1 MPLVSCA
8 KCNQH
13 HLLSDKTCPHC
24 NTVLPTV
31 RSSSIALL
39 LGLTLGACGGVDK
52 DTAGDT
58 AGDTAVVVEPD
69 MATLYGVEESI
80 DEDGDGF
87 FDYEDCND
95 QDSNV
100 YPGAPE
106 TAGDG
111 VDSNCNG
118 EDDT

>member
-1 MPLVSCA
+1 MS
-8 KCNQH
+8 
-13 HLLSDKTCPHC
+13 LLSCSKCTQHYHVSEGSCPHC
-24 NTVLPTV
+24 KTKFPSIRNA
-31 RSSSIALL
+31 SIALL
-39 LGLTLGACGGVDK
+39 MGLTLGACGGVDK
-52 DTAGDT
+52 DTADDT
-58 AGDTAVVVEPD
+58 ASDTAIPAEPE
-69 MATLYGVEESI
+69 MASLYGVEESI

-95 QDSNV
+95 NDPEI

-111 VDSNCNG
+111 VDSNCDG